1 MVNSLCPQFL
11 VRKFPIFKNISLLI
25 FLHQNITFLFFSI
38 LLGQAGVDFPVLAQI
53 PDTGFD
59 CGIQEFPGI
68 YGDTGAD
75 CQVNK
80 IRPIHIFSTFLGL
93 VHPFTFI
100 VFGN

>member
-1 MVNSLCPQFL
+1 M
-11 VRKFPIFKNISLLI
+11 RKFLIFKNILLL
-25 FLHQNITFLFFSI
+25 FLLQDITYLFFSI
-38 LLGQAGVDFPVLAQI
+38 FLGQAGVDFPVLAQI

-80 IRPIHIFSTFLGL
+80 IRPIHIFFHFFGTST
-93 VHPFTFI
+93 PFYI
-100 VFGN
+100 YCLW

>member
-1 MVNSLCPQFL
+1 MLYIKTLRFCFSQF
-11 VRKFPIFKNISLLI
+11 F
-25 FLHQNITFLFFSI
+25 
-38 LLGQAGVDFPVLAQI
+38 LGQAGVDFPVLAQI

-80 IRPIHIFSTFLGL
+80 IRPIRIEFQ
-93 VHPFTFI
+93 
-100 VFGN
+100 

>member
-1 MVNSLCPQFL
+1 MYLTYPMRLQVTQPCS
-11 VRKFPIFKNISLLI
+11 KKIFIYACIKT
-25 FLHQNITFLFFSI
+25 LHFCFSRFFS
-38 LLGQAGVDFPVLAQI
+38 GQAGVDFPVLAQI

-80 IRPIHIFSTFLGL
+80 IRPIRIEFQ
-93 VHPFTFI
+93 
-100 VFGN
+100 

>member
-1 MVNSLCPQFL
+1 MWLQVTQPCS
-11 VRKFPIFKNISLLI
+11 KKIFIYACIKT
-25 FLHQNITFLFFSI
+25 LHFCFSRFFS
-38 LLGQAGVDFPVLAQI
+38 GQAGVDFPVLAQI

-80 IRPIHIFSTFLGL
+80 IRPIRIEFQ
-93 VHPFTFI
+93 
-100 VFGN
+100 